1 MYPTFNGTVINGT
14 APGACTGQKDH
25 ELGRFNEKADFWS
38 QVDESMPLEV
48 FDRDAQE
55 VAPIYIVQATA
66 GVFQSEKLVTP
77 QPAWSNVRIV
87 GTYGYGVLSVSTTSS
102 GCSTL
107 LYQFR
112 TQNQQVVDQVA
123 LTRQVN
129 TAADKQIGRREGG
142 IALE

>member
-1 MYPTFNGTVINGT
+1 MINGT
-14 APGACTGQKDH
+14 APGACSGQKDH
-25 ELGRFNEKADFWS
+25 ELGLHNDKEAFWS
-38 QVDESMPLEV
+38 QVDSTLPLQV

-66 GVFQSEKLVTP
+66 GVFQFDAVVEP
-77 QPAWSNVRIV
+77 QPVWSNQRLV
-87 GTYGYGVLSVSTTSS
+87 GTWGYGVLSVSTTSS

-112 TQNQQVVDQVA
+112 TQNQVVIDQVA
-123 LTRQVN
+123 LTRQVSG
-129 TAADKQIGRREGG
+129 KGLEQKKEGG